1 VCEAHFIEETKI
13 KVAGLTGHKAL
24 VIDVFAEKENLTPE
38 MKAEVEG
45 LCAFFDLGASF
56 IIDQL
61 NEQRKQLI
69 TPASASPTTW
79 FHLHVDVF
87 SLDISGSDVK

>member
-1 VCEAHFIEETKI
+1 LTEIAKALPLVCEAHFIEETKI

-45 LCAFFDLGASF
+45 VCAFFDLGASY

-61 NEQRKQLI
+61 NEQRKQAHHSGLRK
-69 TPASASPTTW
+69 P
-79 FHLHVDVF
+79 FDDVVSF
-87 SLDISGSDVK
+87 TR